1 MSIRRLF
8 QIVTFTVALAL
19 SFSVATAGNTANAC
33 DPTTSSGGFC

>member
-19 SFSVATAGNTANAC
+19 SFSVVSVGNTANAC
-33 DPTTSSGGFC
+33 DPTTIGGGLC

>member
-19 SFSVATAGNTANAC
+19 SFSVATSGDTAYAC
-33 DPTTSSGGFC
+33 DPNNTGGGFC